1 MMKSVNTVE
10 MTANAVALLRK
21 KIAIRSFSGNEE
33 EAANLICSHLSQHG
47 ITFNRLVNNICCFA
61 KGFNPARPTLMIN
74 SHLDT
79 VKPSAGYSS
88 DPFNPPAEPDR
99 ISGVGS
105 NDAGASVVSIIETF
119 KYFYEKELNFNL
131 MMVLSCEEENS
142 GSKGMDLVVGE
153 YPFITCAIIGEP
165 TKMQAAVAERGL
177 LVVDAT
183 AKGVSGHAA
192 REEGINAIMKA
203 IEDIILIKDFEFERN
218 SFLMGKVKMSVTQIE
233 AGTQHNVIPDI
244 CKFVIDIRPTEQY
257 SNTEIMEIL
266 AANLKSELKPRS
278 LRNKCSITPSG
289 HPLIKCAESIGINC
303 YVSPTTSDWMRLQC
317 PAIKMGPG
325 DSSRSHKADEYVLVE
340 EINDGISGYINFI
353 NNLNLQI

>member
-1 MMKSVNTVE
+1 MKLVNTVE
-10 MTANAVALLRK
+10 MTAGAVELLRK
-21 KIAIRSFSGNEE
+21 KIAIKSFSGNEDE
-33 EAANLICSHLSQHG
+33 VANLICSHLSQHG
-47 ITFNRLVNNICCFA
+47 IKFNRIVNNICCFA
-61 KGFNPARPTLMIN
+61 KGFDPARPTLMIN

-79 VKPSAGYSS
+79 VRPSAGYTF

-119 KYFYEKELNFNL
+119 KYFYERELNFNL
-131 MMVLSCEEENS
+131 IMVLSSEEENS
-142 GSKGMDLVVGE
+142 GSQGIDLVIKE

-192 REEGINAIMKA
+192 REEGVNAILKA
-203 IEDIILIKDFEFERN
+203 IADIGIIQDFEFERN
-218 SFLMGKVKMSVTQIE
+218 SGLMGRVKMSVTQIE
-233 AGTQHNVIPDI
+233 AGTQHNVVPDI
-244 CKFVIDIRPTEQY
+244 CKFVIDIRPTDQY
-257 SNTEIMEIL
+257 TNTEIMEIL
-266 AANLKSELKPRS
+266 AVKLKSELKPRS

-289 HPLIKCAESIGINC
+289 HPLIKCAESCGINC
-303 YVSPTTSDWMRLQC
+303 YVSPTTSDWMRLSC

-340 EINDGISGYINFI
+340 EISSGISGYINFI
-353 NNLNLQI
+353 NNLNLKI

>member
-1 MMKSVNTVE
+1 MKNIDTVE
-10 MTANAVALLRK
+10 MTASAVALLRK

-33 EAANLICSHLSQHG
+33 AAANLICSHLLQHG

-61 KGFNPARPTLMIN
+61 KGFDSSKPTIMIN

-79 VKPSAGYSS
+79 VKPSAGYSF
-88 DPFNPPAEPDR
+88 DPYNPPEQQER
-99 ISGVGS
+99 ISGLGS

-119 KYFYEKELNFNL
+119 KYFYERELSFNL

-142 GSKGMDLVVGE
+142 GSKGMDLVVEE

-192 REEGINAIMKA
+192 RGEGINAIMAA
-203 IEDIILIKDFEFERN
+203 IEDICFIKDFEFEKN
-218 SFLMGKVKMSVTQIE
+218 SGLMGKVKMSVTQIE
-233 AGTQHNVIPDI
+233 AGTQHNVIPDV

-266 AANLKSELKPRS
+266 ALNLKSELKPRS
-278 LRNKCSITPSG
+278 LRNKCSITPYD
-289 HPLIKCAESIGINC
+289 HPLIKCAKSTGVNC
-303 YVSPTTSDWMRLQC
+303 YVSPTTSDWMRLKC

-325 DSSRSHKADEYVLVE
+325 DSSRSHQADEYVLVG
-340 EINDGISGYINFI
+340 EINDGISGYINFL
-353 NNLNLQI
+353 NNLNL